1 MPRVRAQ
8 LSAGLG
14 AAAAAGAE
22 LGSDGFFSRTLA
34 RYLHTLRNLPEMVRN
49 MDHIVNRFDEAA
61 TYGYLHAPMAARLG
75 VDLNVSGHGLVSQPS
90 RVRVTMSSS
99 VGIRQVWLAAYL
111 IKVNAGLAAWGR
123 RCLPTHQLAYLATMD
138 LVRCASESCHAF
150 AAQGLAQ
157 LLRLAPNATRSG
169 IAAFARASRSVV
181 MTSHEQS
188 LAKPLLIPPSE
199 RGTLLR
205 WPALLRALSGEGS
218 CPCSLQDEEFSSGSG
233 SASTRLAYNTAP

>member
-1 MPRVRAQ
+1 M
-8 LSAGLG
+8 
-14 AAAAAGAE
+14 
-22 LGSDGFFSRTLA
+22 
-34 RYLHTLRNLPEMVRN
+34 
-49 MDHIVNRFDEAA
+49 
-61 TYGYLHAPMAARLG
+61 
-75 VDLNVSGHGLVSQPS
+75 
-90 RVRVTMSSS
+90 
-99 VGIRQVWLAAYL
+99 WLAAYL

-123 RCLPTHQLAYLATMD
+123 RCLPTHQLVYLATMD

-157 LLRLAPNATRSG
+157 LLRLAPNATRSVV
-169 IAAFARASRSVV
+169 AAFARASRSVV

-218 CPCSLQDEEFSSGSG
+218 CPCSLQDEEFSSGG

>member
-1 MPRVRAQ
+1 MA
-8 LSAGLG
+8 
-14 AAAAAGAE
+14 
-22 LGSDGFFSRTLA
+22 FSRTPA

-75 VDLNVSGHGLVSQPS
+75 VALNVSGHGLVSQPS
-90 RVRVTMSSS
+90 RVRVTMPSS

-138 LVRCASESCHAF
+138 LVRCASESCNAF

-157 LLRLAPNATRSG
+157 LLRPRMLHVAPRAWPTNHTHAHAWRMPMHGTRMQPSWRATARSPG
-169 IAAFARASRSVV
+169 RLHAW
-181 MTSHEQS
+181 
-188 LAKPLLIPPSE
+188 PPPGALVGYTH
-199 RGTLLR
+199 GTLSR
-205 WPALLRALSGEGS
+205 
-218 CPCSLQDEEFSSGSG
+218 
-233 SASTRLAYNTAP
+233 RLAAQRTRAWADDEPRTTQSALVAPP

>member
-1 MPRVRAQ
+1 
-8 LSAGLG
+8 
-14 AAAAAGAE
+14 
-22 LGSDGFFSRTLA
+22 
-34 RYLHTLRNLPEMVRN
+34 
-49 MDHIVNRFDEAA
+49 
-61 TYGYLHAPMAARLG
+61 
-75 VDLNVSGHGLVSQPS
+75 
-90 RVRVTMSSS
+90 
-99 VGIRQVWLAAYL
+99 VWLAAYL

-157 LLRLAPNATRSG
+157 LLRLAPNATRSVV
-169 IAAFARASRSVV
+169 AAFARASRSVV

-205 WPALLRALSGEGS
+205 WPALLRTLSGEYS
-218 CPCSLQDEEFSSGSG
+218 CPCSLQDEEFSSGSA